1 MLSIVVGKKNNDAH
15 TPQVPQCAI
24 TSAWNP
30 ITIPWLFQRTN
41 QRKYYFPACHDL
53 LIQSKNVYLRNL
65 QAQLKTASL
74 SYG

>member
-1 MLSIVVGKKNNDAH
+1 MLLIVAGKKNYDAH
-15 TPQVPQCAI
+15 PPQALQCTI

-30 ITIPWLFQRTN
+30 ITTPWLFQYTI
-41 QRKYYFPACHDL
+41 QREYYFPACHNL
-53 LIQSKNVYLRNL
+53 LIKSKDVDLRNS